1 MLSTCSYFT
10 AVKFIIFPLILKLN
24 ITFSFSVLPPVLV
37 PRQSEF
43 PRPPGPMPYHM
54 QHMSSVHGMPGNAG
68 FPPSFQRPTPG
79 PGIKILCTSDKSV

>member
-1 MLSTCSYFT
+1 MSN
-10 AVKFIIFPLILKLN
+10 A
-24 ITFSFSVLPPVLV
+24 TFSFSVLPPVLV

-43 PRPPGPMPYHM
+43 PRPSGPMPYHM

-79 PGIKILCTSDKSV
+79 PGMKFHTHLRNHFNLSQALFPIHIHRIKSFV